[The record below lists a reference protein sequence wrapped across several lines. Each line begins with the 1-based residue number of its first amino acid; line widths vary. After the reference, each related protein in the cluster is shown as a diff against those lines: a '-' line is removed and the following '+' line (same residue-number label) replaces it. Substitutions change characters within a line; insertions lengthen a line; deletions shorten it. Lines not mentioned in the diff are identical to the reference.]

1 MRQPC
6 FVPRGCHLQGSAS
19 AALLAQLALQ
29 HGRVAGDRV
38 GGSLPQISE
47 FQSSFSHLTAC
58 PSSGFGW
65 VEKDWTDED
74 RQREKVLMQEL
85 VTIIEQRNA
94 IVNCLD
100 EDRQR

>member
-1 MRQPC
+1 MMAPA
-6 FVPRGCHLQGSAS
+6 VLSHIT
-19 AALLAQLALQ
+19 LLAQPALQ
-29 HGRVAGDRV
+29 HGRVAGDHARR
-38 GGSLPQISE
+38 SLPQSSE
-47 FQSSFSHLTAC
+47 FQSSFSHLIAC
-58 PSSGFGW
+58 CSLGFGW

-74 RQREKVLMQEL
+74 RGREKVLMQEL

>member
-1 MRQPC
+1 M
-6 FVPRGCHLQGSAS
+6 GCHLQGSPS
-19 AALLAQLALQ
+19 TALLAQLALQ
-29 HGRVAGDRV
+29 HGRVAGDRAR
-38 GGSLPQISE
+38 GCLPQSSE
-47 FQSSFSHLTAC
+47 FQSSFSHLIAC
-58 PSSGFGW
+58 PSLGFGW

-74 RQREKVLMQEL
+74 RGREKVLMQEL